1 MGWPAAGGGRLQERR
16 QEGGERVSCGE
27 PGAALDGGPGV
38 QACGPCW
45 RNSKTGRG
53 CSGRGAS
60 EERAAGGHGGLCE
73 NLTLTHKKGQP
84 LWPGLTRVSAE
95 PPDSETRGD

>member
-1 MGWPAAGGGRLQERR
+1 M
-16 QEGGERVSCGE
+16 SCGE

-38 QACGPCW
+38 RARGPCW
-45 RNSKTGRG
+45 RN
-53 CSGRGAS
+53 RGAS

-84 LWPGLTRVSAE
+84 LWPGLTRVLAE
-95 PPDSETRGD
+95 PSDSETRGD

>member
-1 MGWPAAGGGRLQERR
+1 MAGGRGWEASGVKTGRG
-16 QEGGERVSCGE
+16 EGVSCGK

-38 QACGPCW
+38 RARGPCW
-45 RNSKTGRG
+45 RNSKTG

-84 LWPGLTRVSAE
+84 LWPGLTRALAE
-95 PPDSETRGD
+95 PPDLETRGD